1 MEYAATH
8 ASTSEQSAPLPVPWQ
23 IWVVIVL
30 LALEGVSNFFQAFD
44 HPIALYWLSAK
55 ILFITG
61 LLKAWKW
68 VYVLFLVVAL
78 HHAIVFLSINI
89 MGTAM
94 NLLLAGLAISA
105 RRYYFSR

>member
-1 MEYAATH
+1 MDYAASQ
-8 ASTSEQSAPLPVPWQ
+8 ASTSEQPAPSSVPWQ
-23 IWVVIVL
+23 IWGVIVL

-55 ILFITG
+55 VLFITG

-68 VYVLFLVVAL
+68 VYVFFLVVAIY
-78 HHAIVFLSINI
+78 HAIAFLGINV

-105 RRYYFSR
+105 RRYYFPK